1 MVELKNLLNKPRNES
16 KDN

>member
-1 MVELKNLLNKPRNES
+1 MVELKNLLNKPRNKS

>member
-16 KDN
+16 KYN